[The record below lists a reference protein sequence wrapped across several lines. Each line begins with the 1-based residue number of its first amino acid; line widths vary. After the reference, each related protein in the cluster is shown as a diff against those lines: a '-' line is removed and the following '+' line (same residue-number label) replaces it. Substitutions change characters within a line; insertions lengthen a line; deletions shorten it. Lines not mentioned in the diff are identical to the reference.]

1 MVALRHEDLHVLC
14 LSLLEVLHLDLSL
27 RNRVRSQLPNVELE
41 RRVVVRLAVVVLVA
55 VQDVADPEPL
65 VQLLLVVLV
74 NEADVQLPRQLGVV
88 CVRQQESLDV
98 ELSVQVLRVLLKV
111 EHRRT
116 E

>member
-1 MVALRHEDLHVLC
+1 MVALRHEDLHVLR

-27 RNRVRSQLPNVELE
+27 RDRVRSQLSNLELE
-41 RRVVVRLAVVVLVA
+41 RRIVVLLAVVVLVA
-55 VQDVADPEPL
+55 VQDVADPESL

-74 NEADVQLPRQLGVV
+74 NEADVQLPRQLRVV

-111 EHRRT
+111 EHRRA